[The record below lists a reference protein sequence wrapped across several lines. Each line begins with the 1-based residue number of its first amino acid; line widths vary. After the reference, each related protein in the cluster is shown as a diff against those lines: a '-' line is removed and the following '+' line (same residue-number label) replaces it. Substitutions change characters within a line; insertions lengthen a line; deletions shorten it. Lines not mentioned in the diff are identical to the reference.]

1 MNYKILRE
9 FLTYKAKENY
19 VCDHCSET
27 IFKGDTYAREY
38 VTNVRTTPVKL
49 HPNCYSKRLNEELIE
64 IFDGHLFDH
73 QSRFRWQSKTR
84 IMRLLG

>member
-9 FLTYKAKENY
+9 FLTYKANENY

-27 IFKGDTYAREY
+27 IFKGDIYAREY

-49 HPNCYSKRLNEELIE
+49 HPNCYTAKLKVEIMELKLLDSILRIDIMSK
-64 IFDGHLFDH
+64 
-73 QSRFRWQSKTR
+73 
-84 IMRLLG
+84 